1 MTRAYSGQ
9 HRDAGRDHAQFIAS
23 LVERIYRKNTT
34 ISAFAKLNIAFHIL
48 LLLCDTWYV
57 IFVIR

>member
-1 MTRAYSGQ
+1 MLLSGQ
-9 HRDAGRDHAQFIAS
+9 HGDAGRVKAQFIAS
-23 LVERIYRKNTT
+23 LLERICRKNTT
-34 ISAFAKLNIAFHIL
+34 ISAFAQLYIAFHIL